1 MAKNVQLT
9 IDIKGDDSVGKAAE
23 KTKSLKTQLRELKAE
38 LASGSLTG
46 KAFDEVAQ
54 KAGKLQ
60 EQLDDVNQS
69 VKSLANNNAEIALNG
84 FMSLANGIIGGFT
97 AAQGAMALFGDENKD
112 LQKQMVKLQG
122 AIALLNGVEAI
133 NNSLKKEGGLLTAA
147 NTIKTNVLT
156 FAQAR
161 YTAAVGTTTGAM
173 KIMRLVGMTLGIGLI
188 VAAVGLLI
196 ANFDKVKAVVM
207 GVVDRFK
214 GMSGTMKNVL
224 SIIFP
229 FIGAIR
235 LVVLGLEKMG
245 IIDDDA
251 TSAMKKNAAERLAS
265 QRAQVKELTKTQ
277 SKLENYY
284 DFEIAK
290 AKAAGKNTYEI
301 EQKKREEILKTLRL
315 INDAQRESITN
326 KTATK
331 DEIESWNERQK
342 LITQI
347 QQEGEVA
354 RIDSETKATEKQNEI
369 NEKAAEKTK
378 AAQEKKQQQAIKDA
392 EELQKILE
400 DAAIIKGE
408 KDLTEEEKELAALG
422 RSYKAKLDL
431 AKDDNK
437 AQDKIIAAS
446 LIERQAIIDK
456 YAKTEEEKK
465 KEAAKVIADLIEQR
479 RVDDL
484 SVREKEL
491 FDIEEKYANEA
502 ELAKGQ
508 ADLLAQIEIDKNN
521 ALLNKKK
528 EFAQQDADF
537 QKEVDLVRLDAIVA
551 TANQA
556 SQLIDQLA
564 GKNKAAAL
572 TALAVEKGAA
582 IADVVIKGIRE
593 KADISAKFGTTPAYP
608 FLLGASIARTS
619 LSVAKIA
626 ATGISGAKSINSAG
640 GSGGSVP
647 PPDIRGTQT
656 TNEPQGRNRVP
667 ETKVFVTE
675 TDIRAVSRKV
685 DGIYSQA
692 TIR

>member
-1 MAKNVQLT
+1 MAKVQLEVE
-9 IDIKGDDSVGKAAE
+9 IKGNDSVGKAAE
-23 KTKSLKTQLRELKAE
+23 KTKSLRQELKA
-38 LASGSLTG
+38 LQTDLQSGKLTG
-46 KAFDEVAQ
+46 TAFDEGIK
-54 KAGKLQ
+54 KAALMKDQ
-60 EQLDDVNQS
+60 INDVNNR
-69 VKSLANNNAEIALNG
+69 VKALATDGADVALKG
-84 FMSLANGIIGGFT
+84 FGDLANGIVGGFA
-97 AAQGAMALFGDENKD
+97 AAQGAMALFGDENED
-112 LQKQMVKLQG
+112 VQKSLMKVQG
-122 AIALLNGVEAI
+122 AVALLNGVQAI
-133 NNSLKKEGGLLTAA
+133 NNTLQSDSAAMMSLQNIRLK
-147 NTIKTNVLT
+147 ILT
-156 FAQAR
+156 FAQMR

-173 KIMRLVGMTLGIGLI
+173 KVMRIVGMTLGIGLI
-188 VAAVGLLI
+188 VAAIGLLV

-369 NEKAAEKTK
+369 NKKAAEKRKADNKKRYDEVTK
-378 AAQEKKQQQAIKDA
+378 EALDRLKQFEDELKSKQDIEDQYNENKEKK
-392 EELQKILE
+392 ELEAQK
-400 DAAIIKGE
+400 KYGE
-408 KDLTEEEKELAALG
+408 
-422 RSYKAKLDL
+422 
-431 AKDDNK
+431 
-437 AQDKIIAAS
+437 
-446 LIERQAIIDK
+446 
-456 YAKTEEEKK
+456 
-465 KEAAKVIADLIEQR
+465 LIEQR
-479 RVDDL
+479 QIDGL

-491 FDIEEKYANEA
+491 FDIEEKYRLQEEA
-502 ELAKGQ
+502 AMNNGI
-508 ADLLAQIEIDKNN
+508 LLAEIEADKNN

-537 QKEVDLVRLDAIVA
+537 QKEVDLVRLEAMIA

-556 SQLIDQLA
+556 SQLLSAVA
-564 GKNKAAAL
+564 GKNKSVAMA
-572 TALAVEKGAA
+572 ALAVEKGAA
-582 IADVVIKGIRE
+582 IADVIIKGIRE
-593 KADISAKFGTTPAYP
+593 RSGINAKYSLIPGGQALAVPE
-608 FLLGASIARTS
+608 LIASRIRTG
-619 LSVAKIA
+619 LSVATIA
-626 ATGISGAKSINSAG
+626 ATGISGAKSIAG
-640 GSGGSVP
+640 SDSGGGGNAPTSQAP
-647 PPDIRGTQT
+647 NIRGAS
-656 TNEPQGRNRVP
+656 TNFEPRPQQP
-667 ETKVFVTE
+667 PIKVFVAE
-675 TDIRAVSRKV
+675 TDIRNTTRKV

>member
-38 LASGSLTG
+38 LASGNLTG
-46 KAFDEVAQ
+46 KAFDEAAQ

-60 EQLDDVNQS
+60 DAIGDVNQQ
-69 VKSLANNNAEIALNG
+69 VKSLANNNAEIAING

-122 AIALLNGVEAI
+122 AVALLNGVQAV
-133 NNSLKKEGGLLTAA
+133 NNALKKEEGLLTAS

-161 YTAAVGTTTGAM
+161 YTAAVGSTTGAM
-173 KIMRLVGMTLGIGLI
+173 KVMRIVGMTLGIGLI
-188 VAAVGLLI
+188 VSAIGLLV

-224 SIIFP
+224 SVIFP

-251 TSAMKKNAAERLAS
+251 TAKMKKNAAEKLAF
-265 QRAQVKELTKTQ
+265 QRTQIKELTKTQ
-277 SKLENYY
+277 NKLENYY

-290 AKAAGKNTYEI
+290 AKAAGKNTYEL

-331 DEIESWNERQK
+331 DEIKAWNDRQK

-347 QQEGEVA
+347 QQDGEVA

-369 NEKAAEKTK
+369 NKKAAEKRKADNKKRYDEVTK
-378 AAQEKKQQQAIKDA
+378 EALDRLKKFEDELKAKQDIEDQYNENKEKK
-392 EELQKILE
+392 ELEAQK
-400 DAAIIKGE
+400 KYGE
-408 KDLTEEEKELAALG
+408 
-422 RSYKAKLDL
+422 
-431 AKDDNK
+431 
-437 AQDKIIAAS
+437 
-446 LIERQAIIDK
+446 
-456 YAKTEEEKK
+456 
-465 KEAAKVIADLIEQR
+465 LIEQR
-479 RVDDL
+479 QIDDL

-491 FDIEEKYANEA
+491 FDIEEKYRLQEEA
-502 ELAKGQ
+502 AMNNALILAE
-508 ADLLAQIEIDKNN
+508 IETDKNN
-521 ALLNKKK
+521 ELQEKKK
-528 EFAQQDADF
+528 QYAQEDAEL
-537 QKEVDLVRLDAIVA
+537 QKEIDLTRLQAISD
-551 TANQA
+551 TAAQA
-556 SQLIDQLA
+556 GQLLGQVA
-564 GKNKAAAL
+564 GKNKALATA
-572 TALAVEKGAA
+572 ALAVEKGAA
-582 IADVVIKGIRE
+582 IADVIIKGIRE
-593 KADISAKFGTTPAYP
+593 RQAINLKYALLPPGTAAPELIASSIRTGLSIASISAAG
-608 FLLGASIARTS
+608 LQ
-619 LSVAKIA
+619 
-626 ATGISGAKSINSAG
+626 GAKSISASG
-640 GSGGSVP
+640 GSGGGSTP
-647 PPDIRGTQT
+647 PPNIRGTQT
-656 TNEPQGRNRVP
+656 QRDSQGQNRVP

>member
-46 KAFDEVAQ
+46 KAFDEATAR
-54 KAGKLQ
+54 AGKLSDT
-60 EQLDDVNQS
+60 LIDVNNR
-69 VKSLANNNAEIALNG
+69 VKALATDGADVALKG
-84 FMSLANGIIGGFT
+84 FMDMSTGIIGGFA
-97 AAQGAMALFGDENKD
+97 AAQGAMALFGSENED
-112 LQKQMVKLQG
+112 LQKTLVKLQG
-122 AIALLNGVEAI
+122 ATALLNGVQQVNATLQGDSAAMVAL
-133 NNSLKKEGGLLTAA
+133 NTA
-147 NTIKTNVLT
+147 KTKILT
-156 FAQAR
+156 FVQLR
-161 YTAAVGTTTGAM
+161 YAAAVGTTTGAM
-173 KIMRLVGMTLGIGLI
+173 KVMRLVGMTLGIGLI

-196 ANFDKVKAVVM
+196 ANFDKVKAVVI

-290 AKAAGKNTYEI
+290 AKAAGKNTYEL

-392 EELQKILE
+392 EELQKILD

-422 RSYKAKLDL
+422 RTYKAKLDL
-431 AKDDNK
+431 AKDDDK
-437 AQDKIIAAS
+437 AQDEIITAS

-491 FDIEEKYANEA
+491 NDITEKYANEA

-521 ALLNKKK
+521 ALREKKL
-528 EFAQQDADF
+528 EFAKQDAEV
-537 QKEVDLVRLDAIVA
+537 QKQIDLTRLQAISD

-556 SQLIDQLA
+556 SQLINQ
-564 GKNKAAAL
+564 
-572 TALAVEKGAA
+572 
-582 IADVVIKGIRE
+582 
-593 KADISAKFGTTPAYP
+593 
-608 FLLGASIARTS
+608 
-619 LSVAKIA
+619 
-626 ATGISGAKSINSAG
+626 
-640 GSGGSVP
+640 
-647 PPDIRGTQT
+647 
-656 TNEPQGRNRVP
+656 
-667 ETKVFVTE
+667 
-675 TDIRAVSRKV
+675 
-685 DGIYSQA
+685 
-692 TIR
+692 